1 MNKNIPFLLLCSLFI
16 QTNKAA
22 ESKNNNQEIFIAPVF
37 YTAPGPENKKES
49 EIRMN
54 ALSLQ
59 IQRKTEQ
66 TQEPTGPDLFE
77 QLARENEYNIIVQ
90 QPRRNAFFNKQ
101 NFPITSNIA
110 QKYKAHAR
118 RVACLEGQ
126 EVGMYQPTELILQL
140 SPCTLTYLA
149 IVAIPYSLSYV
160 ACGIQE
166 GIQTLC
172 CK

>member
-1 MNKNIPFLLLCSLFI
+1 MMNKNIPFLLLCSLFI

-22 ESKNNNQEIFIAPVF
+22 EGPNNNKEIVKPTFITPVF
-37 YTAPGPENKKES
+37 DTAHTENKKDSDNQE
-49 EIRMN
+49 N
-54 ALSLQ
+54 TLSLQ
-59 IQRKTEQ
+59 
-66 TQEPTGPDLFE
+66 TQESTGPDLFE

-101 NFPITSNIA
+101 NFPITSKIA

-126 EVGMYQPTELILQL
+126 GTTMYQPTELIFNLA
-140 SPCTLTYLA
+140 PCTLTYLA
-149 IVAIPYSLSYV
+149 IAAIPCSISYV